1 MKCYLETKC
10 TYLAVHRLLWA
21 LSLANAFTAYY
32 CLDGGNAWDFTSG
45 NGELYM
51 LNPGCSPANS
61 AAPGFCTAP
70 ATLVGRYYQQALPI
84 LLVAVLGLGHTV

>member
-1 MKCYLETKC
+1 MT
-10 TYLAVHRLLWA
+10 ARRLLWA

-51 LNPGCSPANS
+51 LSPGCSPANS

-70 ATLVGRYYQQALPI
+70 ATLVGRYYQQVPPA
-84 LLVAVLGLGHTV
+84 LLVLYD